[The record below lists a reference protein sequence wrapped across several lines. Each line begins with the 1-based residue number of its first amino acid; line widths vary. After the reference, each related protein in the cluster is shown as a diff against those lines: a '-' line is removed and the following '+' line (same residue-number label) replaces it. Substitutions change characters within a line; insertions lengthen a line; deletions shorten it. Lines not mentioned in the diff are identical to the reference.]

1 MSEFLRQT
9 DLTYLQFRAEHNPVP
24 IVSDIEQLN
33 DIVELRVK
41 PGLDALYDGW
51 QSSSEVAY
59 AGYSL
64 STYFHPHQRPE
75 FKYPQG
81 VAELREAL
89 RAMGAAVDNTPHLN
103 NQDFHIE
110 LGDCFDAR
118 ALKRKYRREHEG
130 RSRQRYFKEIGHIL
144 GPVIRLQTT
153 LASMGGDAFNQ
164 PKNIIFSTR
173 HAVLIPGEVLLTG
186 LYTMDPKLQ
195 EGYAILESEPP
206 EYLNTVFD
214 LQPKNTSYQDAIE
227 SAHNP

>member
-1 MSEFLRQT
+1 MSDFLRQT

-41 PGLDALYDGW
+41 PGLDALYDDW

-64 STYFHPHQRPE
+64 SAYFHPHQRPE
-75 FKYPQG
+75 FKYPQAM
-81 VAELREAL
+81 AELRGAL
-89 RAMGAAVDNTPHLN
+89 GAMGVAVDNTPRFN
-103 NQDFHIE
+103 SQDFHIE
-110 LGDCFDAR
+110 LGDHFDVR
-118 ALKRKYRREHEG
+118 AMAHKYRREREG
-130 RSRQRYFKEIGHIL
+130 RSRQQYFKEIGHIL

-153 LASMGGDAFNQ
+153 LTSLGGDAYNQ

-186 LYTMDPKLQ
+186 LYAMHPKLR

-206 EYLNTVFD
+206 EYLNAVFG

-227 SAHNP
+227 STHNP